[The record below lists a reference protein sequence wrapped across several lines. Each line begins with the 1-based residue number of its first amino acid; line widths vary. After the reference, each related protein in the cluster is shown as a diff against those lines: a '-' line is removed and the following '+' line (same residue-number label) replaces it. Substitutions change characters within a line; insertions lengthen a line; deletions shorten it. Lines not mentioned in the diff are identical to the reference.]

1 MTDGISEAGTARIIT
16 EDTTED
22 GTTRGTGAVIGDGMT
37 LGTARITT
45 HTTAD
50 GTADGTLTG
59 DIIITTT
66 DRGISILT
74 TVIRKTYGMAQGTR
88 QARKEYSE
96 AVHRS
101 GEASEAEAP

>member
-22 GTTRGTGAVIGDGMT
+22 GTTRGTGAVIGDGTT

-50 GTADGTLTG
+50 GTADGIRTG
-59 DIIITTT
+59 DITTITGMDTSA
-66 DRGISILT
+66 GLT
-74 TVIRKTYGMAQGTR
+74 TIRTYGMAQGTR